1 MAYDYKIAKAIVE
14 HGGRRAKKSPYAAA
28 WYEAVCEQERPQP
41 LIFSA
46 VDGNVRAEE
55 GVNLTLTATA
65 AARNWERGERA
76 AAILSG
82 GGLLILDKIS
92 GG

>member
-14 HGGRRAKKSPYAAA
+14 QGGRRSKKSPYAAA
-28 WYEAVCEQERPQP
+28 WYEVVCEQERPQP

-65 AARNWERGERA
+65 AARDWERGERA

-82 GGLLILDKIS
+82 GGLLIIDRI
-92 GG
+92 

>member
-1 MAYDYKIAKAIVE
+1 MAYETKLAEAILKQ
-14 HGGRRAKKSPYAAA
+14 GGRRAKKSPYAAA

-41 LIFSA
+41 LVFSA

-55 GVNLTLTATA
+55 GVTPTLPAPA
-65 AARNWERGERA
+65 AARDWERGERA

-82 GGLLILDKIS
+82 GGLLIIDRI
-92 GG
+92 

>member
-1 MAYDYKIAKAIVE
+1 MAYETKLAEVILKQ
-14 HGGRRAKKSPYAAA
+14 GGRRAKKSPYAAA
-28 WYEAVCEQERPQP
+28 WYEAVCEQKRPKP
-41 LIFSA
+41 LIFS
-46 VDGNVRAEE
+46 VVNGNVRAEE

-65 AARNWERGERA
+65 AARDWQKGERA

>member
-14 HGGRRAKKSPYAAA
+14 QGGRRAKKSPYAAA

-41 LIFSA
+41 LIFST

-65 AARNWERGERA
+65 AAQDWERGERA

>member
-14 HGGRRAKKSPYAAA
+14 QGGRRAKKSPYAAA
-28 WYEAVCEQERPQP
+28 WYEAVCEQERPQL

-46 VDGNVRAEE
+46 VDGNIRAEE
-55 GVNLTLTATA
+55 GVNLTMTATA
-65 AARNWERGERA
+65 AARDWQKGERA

>member
-1 MAYDYKIAKAIVE
+1 MSYDVKLAEAILKQ
-14 HGGRRAKKSPYAAA
+14 GGRRAKKSPYAAA

-41 LIFSA
+41 LVFS
-46 VDGNVRAEE
+46 VVNGNVRAEE

-65 AARNWERGERA
+65 AARDWRKGERA

-82 GGLLILDKIS
+82 GGLLILDRI
-92 GG
+92 

>member
-1 MAYDYKIAKAIVE
+1 MAYDVKLARAIATRGGTKAP
-14 HGGRRAKKSPYAAA
+14 KSPYAAA
-28 WYEAVCEQERPQP
+28 WYEAVCEQERPKP
-41 LIFSA
+41 LIFS
-46 VDGNVRAEE
+46 VIDGNVRAEE

-65 AARNWERGERA
+65 AARDWQKGERA

-82 GGLLILDKIS
+82 GVLLILDKL

>member
-1 MAYDYKIAKAIVE
+1 MAYETKLAEVILKQ
-14 HGGRRAKKSPYAAA
+14 GGRRAKKSPYAAA

-41 LIFSA
+41 LIFSV

-65 AARNWERGERA
+65 AARDWQKGERA

-82 GGLLILDKIS
+82 GSLLVIDRI
-92 GG
+92 

>member
-1 MAYDYKIAKAIVE
+1 MYDTDMA
-14 HGGRRAKKSPYAAA
+14 RRLKSLGKQPVRPA

-41 LIFSA
+41 LIFSIA
-46 VDGNVRAEE
+46 DGNIRAEQ

-65 AARNWERGERA
+65 AALDWEKGERA

-82 GGLLILDKIS
+82 GSLLVIDRI
-92 GG
+92 

>member
-28 WYEAVCEQERPQP
+28 WYEVVCEQERPQP

-65 AARNWERGERA
+65 AARDWERGDRA

>member
-1 MAYDYKIAKAIVE
+1 MAYETKLAEVILKQ
-14 HGGRRAKKSPYAAA
+14 GGRRAKKSPYAAA

-41 LIFSA
+41 LIFSV

-65 AARNWERGERA
+65 AARDWQKGERA

>member
-1 MAYDYKIAKAIVE
+1 MAYDVKLARAIATRGGTKAP
-14 HGGRRAKKSPYAAA
+14 KSPYAAA
-28 WYEAVCEQERPQP
+28 WYEAVCEQVSPKP
-41 LIFSA
+41 LKFSA
-46 VDGNVRAEE
+46 VDGNVLAEQ

-65 AARNWERGERA
+65 AARSWQKGERA

-82 GGLLILDKIS
+82 GGLLILDKL

>member
-1 MAYDYKIAKAIVE
+1 MAYETKLAEVILKQ
-14 HGGRRAKKSPYAAA
+14 GGRRAKKSPYAAA
-28 WYEAVCEQERPQP
+28 WYEAVCEQERPKP

-55 GVNLTLTATA
+55 GVNLTMTATA
-65 AARNWERGERA
+65 AARDWQKGERA

>member
-1 MAYDYKIAKAIVE
+1 MAYDVKLAEAIMK

-28 WYEAVCEQERPQP
+28 WYEAVCEQERPKA
-41 LIFSA
+41 LIFS
-46 VDGNVRAEE
+46 VVNGNVRAEE
-55 GVNLTLTATA
+55 GVNLTMTATA
-65 AARNWERGERA
+65 AARDWQTGERA

>member
-1 MAYDYKIAKAIVE
+1 MSYDVKLAEAILKQ
-14 HGGRRAKKSPYAAA
+14 GGRRAKKSPYAAA

-41 LIFSA
+41 LIFSV

-65 AARNWERGERA
+65 AARDWQKGECA

-82 GGLLILDKIS
+82 GGLLIIDRI
-92 GG
+92 

>member
-1 MAYDYKIAKAIVE
+1 MSYDVKLAEAILKQ
-14 HGGRRAKKSPYAAA
+14 GGRRAKKSPYQAS

-55 GVNLTLTATA
+55 GINLTLTATA
-65 AARNWERGERA
+65 AARDWQTGERA
-76 AAILSG
+76 AAILSS

>member
-1 MAYDYKIAKAIVE
+1 MSYDVKLAEVILKQ
-14 HGGRRAKKSPYAAA
+14 GGRRAKKSPYAAA

-41 LIFSA
+41 LVFSA

-65 AARNWERGERA
+65 AAR
-76 AAILSG
+76 
-82 GGLLILDKIS
+82 D
-92 GG
+92 

>member
-1 MAYDYKIAKAIVE
+1 MSYDVKLAEAILKQ
-14 HGGRRAKKSPYAAA
+14 GGRRAKKSPYAGA

-65 AARNWERGERA
+65 AARDWQTGERA
-76 AAILSG
+76 AAILSS
-82 GGLLILDKIS
+82 GGLLILDRI
-92 GG
+92 

>member
-14 HGGRRAKKSPYAAA
+14 QGGRRAKKSPYAAA
-28 WYEAVCEQERPQP
+28 WYEAVCEQEHPKP
-41 LIFSA
+41 LIFS
-46 VDGNVRAEE
+46 VVNGNVRAEE

-65 AARNWERGERA
+65 AARDWQKGERA

>member
-1 MAYDYKIAKAIVE
+1 MSYDVKLAEAILKQ
-14 HGGRRAKKSPYAAA
+14 GGRRAKKSPYAAA

-41 LIFSA
+41 LVFSA

-55 GVNLTLTATA
+55 GVNLTLTETA
-65 AARNWERGERA
+65 AARDWERGERA

>member
-1 MAYDYKIAKAIVE
+1 MAYETKLAEVILKQ
-14 HGGRRAKKSPYAAA
+14 GGRRAKKSPYAAA
-28 WYEAVCEQERPQP
+28 WYEAVCEQDRPQP
-41 LIFSA
+41 LIFSL

-65 AARNWERGERA
+65 AAQDWQKGERA

-82 GGLLILDKIS
+82 GGLLILDRI
-92 GG
+92 

>member
-1 MAYDYKIAKAIVE
+1 MSFDYKLAEAILR
-14 HGGRRAKKSPYAAA
+14 HGGRRAKKSPYQAS

-46 VDGNVRAEE
+46 VNGNVRAEE

-65 AARNWERGERA
+65 AARDWQKGERA

-82 GGLLILDKIS
+82 SGLLILDRI
-92 GG
+92 

>member
-14 HGGRRAKKSPYAAA
+14 QGGRRAKKSPYAAA
-28 WYEAVCEQERPQP
+28 WYEVVCEQERPQP

-65 AARNWERGERA
+65 AARDWERGERA

-82 GGLLILDKIS
+82 GGLLIIDRI
-92 GG
+92 

>member
-14 HGGRRAKKSPYAAA
+14 QGGRRAQKSPYAAA

-41 LIFSA
+41 LIFST

-65 AARNWERGERA
+65 AARDWERGERA

-82 GGLLILDKIS
+82 GGLLIIDRI
-92 GG
+92 